1 MTTRSGP
8 PPLKLNDLDG
18 ITLRASDAFLALG
31 QFLLEF
37 SERVK
42 PEAALATI
50 CADVQVEDDL
60 GSTDPAALSDWLK
73 CVEDVLKDR

>member
-18 ITLRASDAFLALG
+18 ITLRASGAFLALG

-42 PEAALATI
+42 PELM
-50 CADVQVEDDL
+50 
-60 GSTDPAALSDWLK
+60 
-73 CVEDVLKDR
+73 CVEDVLKRG